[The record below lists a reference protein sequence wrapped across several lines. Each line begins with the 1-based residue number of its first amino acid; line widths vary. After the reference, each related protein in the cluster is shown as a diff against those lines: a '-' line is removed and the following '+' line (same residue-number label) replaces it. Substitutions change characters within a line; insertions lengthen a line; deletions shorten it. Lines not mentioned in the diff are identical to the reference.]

1 MHTHTCSNTGTRM
14 KATSA
19 CQRHVQCSI
28 NNFVH
33 TLSHIH
39 THILTLSL
47 THAHTYSYSHV
58 PCLWIVDAGLTGG
71 ISFCAHTFLY
81 PIVQP
86 RVQNIFVFFFGHQ
99 QSRHKS
105 AILIHGHTHTR
116 AYYHIYIYANKKRRV
131 HVAYTQCPKTI
142 DGAKFTHSCCRSRCR
157 CCCCRWCCH
166 CCCCCRVSFC
176 IRTQGYWM
184 LS

>member
-19 CQRHVQCSI
+19 CQRHVQCNI

-47 THAHTYSYSHV
+47 THAHTYSHSHV

-86 RVQNIFVFFFGHQ
+86 RVQNIFVFFLDTSKAGT
-99 QSRHKS
+99 
-105 AILIHGHTHTR
+105 ILMNGHTHTR
-116 AYYHIYIYANKKRRV
+116 ILSHIYLRQQKTPSPRGVYTMPKNYRWRKIYAFLLSFSLPLV
-131 HVAYTQCPKTI
+131 LPLLLLL
-142 DGAKFTHSCCRSRCR
+142 SR
-157 CCCCRWCCH
+157 
-166 CCCCCRVSFC
+166 
-176 IRTQGYWM
+176 
-184 LS
+184 